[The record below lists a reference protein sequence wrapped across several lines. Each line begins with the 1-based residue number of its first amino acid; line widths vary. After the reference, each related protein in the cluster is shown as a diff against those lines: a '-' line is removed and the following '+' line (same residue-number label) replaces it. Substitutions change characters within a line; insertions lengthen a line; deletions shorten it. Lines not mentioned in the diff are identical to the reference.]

1 MLKQATPISLFP
13 FNYKKKEKPMN
24 ALSVVIITFN
34 EEKNIKRCIESVI
47 PVADEIIVIDSYS
60 GDKTLEIALSL
71 GAKVKQ
77 STFDGY
83 IKQKNKAINEAS
95 NHYVLLLDAD
105 EFLSEELASSI
116 LHAKK
121 NFIYKAYSMKRCNIF
136 RGKCIRHGLWYPDR
150 KLRLFDKRF
159 GHCGGLNPHDMIV
172 MQEKTE
178 IKLLEGDMFHHTFE
192 NVEAYRRRNN
202 EVSTVIAQ
210 SLFDAGKKKSRWKII
225 LSPLWSFVNGY
236 FLRLGFLEGYN
247 GFAIAVLTAQQ
258 SFLKY
263 QKLRQLQR
271 QQISEMAWE

>member
-1 MLKQATPISLFP
+1 
-13 FNYKKKEKPMN
+13 MN

-60 GDKTLEIALSL
+60 GDRTVEISLSL

-77 STFDGY
+77 SAFNGY
-83 IKQKNKAINEAS
+83 INQKNKAINEAS

-105 EFLSEELASSI
+105 EFLSNELATSI
-116 LHAKK
+116 LKEK
-121 NFIYKAYSMKRCNIF
+121 ENFTNQAYSMKRCNIF
-136 RGKCIRHGLWYPDR
+136 RGRYIRHGLWYPDR

-159 GHCGGLNPHDMIV
+159 GYCGGLNPHDIIV
-172 MQEKTE
+172 MEGKTDV
-178 IKLLEGDMFHHTFE
+178 KLLNGDLFHHTFE
-192 NVEAYRRRNN
+192 DVETYRRRNN

-210 SLFDAGKKKSRWKII
+210 SLFDAGIKKSRSKIVF
-225 LSPLWSFVNGY
+225 SPLWSFINGY

-247 GFAIAVLTAQQ
+247 GFIIAVLTAQQ

-263 QKLRQLQR
+263 QKLKQLQR
-271 QQISEMAWE
+271 QEISEVVWE